1 MKHKWIE
8 KKEGSKTHQVCL
20 RCGVKRVKE
29 SVNVLSH
36 IIQTP
41 PYYLYRHESRWS
53 YLIGSRKTLIRPDCP
68 APEAAAYA
76 ANEVVNI
83 IEEYHG

>member
-1 MKHKWIE
+1 MKHRWIE
-8 KKEGSKTHQVCL
+8 KKEGSKTYQVCT

-29 SVNVLSH
+29 SANVLSH
-36 IIQTP
+36 IVQTP

-53 YLIGSRKTLIRPDCP
+53 YLIGNRKTLIRPDCP
-68 APEAAAYA
+68 ASEPGLYTMD
-76 ANEVVNI
+76 EVVNI